1 MVEDLIV
8 KTTEASHP
16 TSRLTPVIS
25 RTEPSAD
32 QEVHSQVTEATGQHL
47 QAEVL
52 TTTTHAATLIAV
64 VVTLQ
69 AHAAIQT
76 IQTTVQAHQGAAKVH
91 AAAAQVH
98 QAAIAVATSEAHAA
112 TQATQTVQA
121 VLHALTQAQAQAHQ

>member
-32 QEVHSQVTEATGQHL
+32 QEVHSQVTEATGLHL
-47 QAEVL
+47 QPEVL

-69 AHAAIQT
+69 AHAA
-76 IQTTVQAHQGAAKVH
+76 
-91 AAAAQVH
+91 
-98 QAAIAVATSEAHAA
+98 
-112 TQATQTVQA
+112 TQATQTAQA